1 MGSVVVREG
10 LREGGDCSLLLIML
24 LLPPADRGWWRS
36 ALLGVEDGVGSV
48 ILEGWG
54 VIFSLFSSH
63 LEGGGREGFKDFSL
77 LLLPLHHV
85 GGGRGRLVLLGSVGS
100 IFFASL
106 CWLVDWVGGCEGG
119 GGGVDLL
126 LLFSCLGGSTF
137 GAAASAP
144 LWSLEG
150 LSSPLHGTSPWQ
162 VSVLRPYGC
171 LCRAASPPPTNW
183 WGRGCSLSW

>member
-77 LLLPLHHV
+77 LLLPLHQA
-85 GGGRGRLVLLGSVGS
+85 GGGRGRLVLLGAAGSV
-100 IFFASL
+100 FPDTL
-106 CWLVDWVGGCEGG
+106 CWLATGMGGCEGG
-119 GGGVDLL
+119 GGGVILW
-126 LLFSCLGGSTF
+126 LLFSCLGGSML
-137 GAAASAP
+137 GAAVSA
-144 LWSLEG
+144 LL
-150 LSSPLHGTSPWQ
+150 
-162 VSVLRPYGC
+162 
-171 LCRAASPPPTNW
+171 
-183 WGRGCSLSW
+183 